1 MFRILFLLLLLF
13 MAIVGGGGYW
23 LYKYRLTVP
32 LPLFNDI
39 HYIVEPNVT
48 LSEVAKNLMEKG
60 LLDYPTALAWVN
72 LARFQKRAH
81 LIKAGEYRV
90 PVGTT
95 PQQLLDIMIS
105 GKTIQYTLTIPEGW
119 NFYQLMTAV
128 RAHPQL
134 IQTLDGSS
142 SDDVIMEKLG
152 WPKQHPE
159 GRFYPD
165 TYLFPTRTT
174 DVEFLQRAYKAM
186 QAKLKAAWKQRDQD
200 LPLKSPDE
208 ALVLASLIEKET
220 AVAEERSLIA
230 GVFIRRL
237 KKNMLLQTD
246 PTVIYALGKTFD
258 GNIRKQ
264 DLKMDNPYNTYINK
278 GLPPTPIA
286 MPGKSALEA
295 AVKPKSGDTLF
306 FVAKGDG
313 SHYFSTTYEEH
324 ECAVIEYQLKAK
336 SLNRYYNQCKIY
348 PNCAACRS

>member
-1 MFRILFLLLLLF
+1 MFRVLFLLLLLF
-13 MAIVGGGGYW
+13 MAVVSGSGYW

-32 LPLFNDI
+32 LPLFNNI
-39 HYIVEPNVT
+39 HYTVESNAT
-48 LSEVAKNLMEKG
+48 LSEVAKDLMAKG

-81 LIKAGEYRV
+81 LIKAGEYQV

-105 GKTIQYTLTIPEGW
+105 GKTIQHTLTIPEGW
-119 NFYQLMTAV
+119 NFHQLMTAV
-128 RAHPQL
+128 HAHPQL
-134 IQTLDGSS
+134 VQTLKGL
-142 SDDVIMEKLG
+142 SDDVIMVKLG

-165 TYLFPTRTT
+165 TYLFPTGTT
-174 DVEFLQRAYKAM
+174 DVEFLQRAYKMM
-186 QAKLKAAWKQRDQD
+186 QTKLAAVWQQRNQD
-200 LPLKSPDE
+200 LPLKTPDE

-220 AVAEERSLIA
+220 AAAEERPLIA

-246 PTVIYALGKTFD
+246 PTVIYALGKNFD

-264 DLKMDNPYNTYINK
+264 DLKTISPYNTYINK

-295 AVKPKSGDTLF
+295 AVNPAPGEELF

-313 SHYFSTTYEEH
+313 SHHFSKTYEEH
-324 ECAVIEYQLKAK
+324 ECAVIEYQLKPK
-336 SLNRYYNQCKIY
+336 SPNRYRNQCKIY